1 MKHPPERLHFR
12 PDAVIF
18 HEGESGDV
26 AYLITSG
33 RVRVESRQNTL
44 AVDYAELGANEIVG
58 EMSLIDG
65 APRSATVTAV
75 TETSLVVITREL
87 IDKKLS
93 RVDPVLHLLLNSLLI
108 RLRNTSQRLKQ
119 VASPIDVAQPTAGT
133 VIPPS
138 SDRFLDHA
146 INEITLINS
155 IERAIRD
162 DEITLH
168 FQPIVSVANQTLS
181 GFEALLRLPSAEL
194 RNVPLDRIIS
204 TAENTGIIIPLG
216 LKILE
221 IGLECLE
228 SLHREQHLKQPS
240 STPMFLAINV
250 SGRQIELEPQIDE
263 ITRRITDSGATG
275 VKLELTET
283 ALLENP
289 DGAERALRQLKQAG
303 ILLAFDDFGTGYSSL
318 SYLHRFPLDTLKIDR
333 SFITAIEHD
342 KSSRRIVRAIISL
355 AKELGL
361 DTVAEGVENPAQLS
375 LLNDMGCDHVQG
387 YLIARP
393 LKLTDALQFVR
404 SSVFM

>member
-1 MKHPPERLHFR
+1 MRHPPERLHFR
-12 PDAVIF
+12 PDEVIF
-18 HEGESGDV
+18 NEGEFGDV

-93 RVDPVLHLLLNSLLI
+93 QVDPVLHLLLNSLLI

-119 VASPIDVAQPTAGT
+119 VASPIDVAQPTTGT

-181 GFEALLRLPSAEL
+181 GFEALLRLPSAEF
-194 RNVPLDRIIS
+194 RNVPLDRVIS
-204 TAENTGIIIPLG
+204 TAENTGTIVPLG

-228 SLHREQHLKQPS
+228 FLHREQHLKQPS

-263 ITRRITDSGATG
+263 IVRRITDSGASG